1 MFKHLIY
8 FDNEKVRDYLA
19 LLNGEKHLEIQQV
32 KLTQDSNR
40 DTHSTFQT
48 QYLGKNEIVGEFI
61 NNPLLDCN
69 EFENALEKKGAN
81 SYFNY
86 VEKDYDNFSE
96 IPKAS
101 IVKFEGST
109 IVPEEFDMMDLI
121 NQFKPLLMKSMV
133 LQNQAEEELFQSLF
147 QKNSTKMP
155 LFIESDVLGNLKC
168 FSKINSN
175 NLVNGFEGLED
186 VEMDSVTILAKII
199 SHKKA
204 NEKNPLAVFDIFKDL
219 FSLNRS
225 MSRALK
231 KENGTTEIEGVP
243 NIVLTENFVQLE
255 ILAIYQ

>member
-86 VEKDYDNFSE
+86 V
-96 IPKAS
+96 
-101 IVKFEGST
+101 
-109 IVPEEFDMMDLI
+109 
-121 NQFKPLLMKSMV
+121 
-133 LQNQAEEELFQSLF
+133 
-147 QKNSTKMP
+147 
-155 LFIESDVLGNLKC
+155 
-168 FSKINSN
+168 
-175 NLVNGFEGLED
+175 
-186 VEMDSVTILAKII
+186 
-199 SHKKA
+199 
-204 NEKNPLAVFDIFKDL
+204 
-219 FSLNRS
+219 
-225 MSRALK
+225 
-231 KENGTTEIEGVP
+231 
-243 NIVLTENFVQLE
+243 
-255 ILAIYQ
+255 